1 MNKSKSNAI
10 ILFDGV
16 CNLCNNSVL
25 FIIKRDKNN
34 YFKFASIQSEFGQNF
49 IQKYQLSE
57 HKLDT
62 LFLFEE
68 NKILTKSTA
77 VFKIAKY
84 LNGFS
89 KYFYYCI
96 YIPKFFRDT
105 IYDIIAKNRYQ
116 WFGKYDNCMIPTDD
130 LKEKFMDK
138 L

>member
-1 MNKSKSNAI
+1 MNKSKDNAI

-49 IQKYQLSE
+49 IHKYQLPE

-62 LFLFEE
+62 LFLFEDH
-68 NKILTKSTA
+68 KILTKSTA
-77 VFKIAKY
+77 VFKIAKH

-89 KYFYYCI
+89 KYLYYCI
-96 YIPKFFRDT
+96 YIPKFLRDA
-105 IYDIIAKNRYQ
+105 IYDIVAKNRYQ
-116 WFGKYDNCMIPTDD
+116 WFGKYNKCMTPT
-130 LKEKFMDK
+130 KEIKNKF